1 MKTKFIVNEPYVVCI
16 GVDRKLGRKFK
27 GKAKCQPDDVFD
39 VEKGKE
45 IAQLKMEINRELC
58 RINRTGSEIRYIE
71 NQTKKIVDNLYN
83 RILIYNEKL
92 DNKYTQLYE
101 LLKTT

>member
-1 MKTKFIVNEPYVVCI
+1 
-16 GVDRKLGRKFK
+16 
-27 GKAKCQPDDVFD
+27 
-39 VEKGKE
+39 
-45 IAQLKMEINRELC
+45 MEINRELC

-71 NQTKKIVDNLYN
+71 NQTEKIVDNLYN